1 MGADPGSGCKLNPGV
16 VEMDVESI
24 GDELA
29 IRDLVARYA
38 DAVARGDAEAWAATW
53 AEDGEWHI
61 FGQPT
66 RGRDA
71 VVALWKTLMGTL
83 SFVLQVPS
91 SGIIRIDGARGTGRW
106 HVTEH
111 GKRVDGAATLT
122 LGTYQ
127 DEYCR
132 VGDGWRFRVRRF
144 DALYLGPPDL
154 SARALPRPADNQADG
169 AGPEEEE
176 AR

>member
-1 MGADPGSGCKLNPGV
+1 MKDAQ
-16 VEMDVESI
+16 I

-38 DAVARGDAEAWAATW
+38 DAVVRRDAEAWAATW

-66 RGRDA
+66 RGRDE

-91 SGIIRIDGARGTGRW
+91 SGIVRIEGTRGTGRW
-106 HVTEH
+106 HITEY
-111 GKRVDGAATLT
+111 GKGNDGAGTLT

-132 VGDGWRFRVRRF
+132 IGDLWRFRLRRF
-144 DALYLGPPDL
+144 DALYMGPPDL
-154 SARALPRPADNQADG
+154 SSQALHLPVDT
-169 AGPEEEE
+169 
-176 AR
+176 

>member
-1 MGADPGSGCKLNPGV
+1 MKDAQ
-16 VEMDVESI
+16 I

-38 DAVARGDAEAWAATW
+38 DAVARRDAEAWAATW

-83 SFVLQVPS
+83 PFVLQVPS
-91 SGIIRIDGARGTGRW
+91 SGIIRVAGARGTGRW
-106 HVTEH
+106 HVTEY
-111 GKRVDGAATLT
+111 GKRNDGAGTLT

-132 VGDGWRFRVRRF
+132 RGDDWRFRLRRF
-144 DALYLGPPDL
+144 DALYMGPPDL
-154 SARALPRPADNQADG
+154 SARALPLPVDIRAG
-169 AGPEEEE
+169 APGPEQEE
-176 AR
+176 AK

>member
-1 MGADPGSGCKLNPGV
+1 MKDAQ
-16 VEMDVESI
+16 I

-38 DAVARGDAEAWAATW
+38 DAVARCDAEAWAATW
-53 AEDGEWHI
+53 AEDGEWYI

-66 RGRDA
+66 RGRDE

-91 SGIIRIDGARGTGRW
+91 SGIIRIEGARGTGRW
-106 HVTEH
+106 HVTEY
-111 GKRVDGAATLT
+111 GKGDDGSMLT
-122 LGTYQ
+122 LGTYR

-132 VGDGWRFRVRRF
+132 IGDHWRFRLRRF
-144 DALYLGPPDL
+144 DALYMGPPDL
-154 SARALPRPADNQADG
+154 SAPALPFPVDI
-169 AGPEEEE
+169 
-176 AR
+176 

>member
-1 MGADPGSGCKLNPGV
+1 MKDAQ
-16 VEMDVESI
+16 I

-38 DAVARGDAEAWAATW
+38 DAVARRDAEAWAATW

-91 SGIIRIDGARGTGRW
+91 SGVIRIDGARGTGRW
-106 HVTEH
+106 HVTEY
-111 GKRVDGAATLT
+111 GKGNDGTATLT

-132 VGDGWRFRVRRF
+132 NGGGWRFRIRRF

-154 SARALPRPADNQADG
+154 SAQALPFPADIRAG
-169 AGPEEEE
+169 APGPEQEE
-176 AR
+176 AK